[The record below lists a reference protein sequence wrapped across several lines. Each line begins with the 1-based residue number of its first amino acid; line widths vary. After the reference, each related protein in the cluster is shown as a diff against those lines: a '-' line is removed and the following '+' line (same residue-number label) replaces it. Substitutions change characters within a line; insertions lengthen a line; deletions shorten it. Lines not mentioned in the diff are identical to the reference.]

1 MALYSRFV
9 LVLLYGWS
17 YLCVGYCAMLKTDN
31 FPERQ
36 KVDFTQSVDKK
47 HLTKDDQDLLLQDT
61 MTEHMQMLYAKYNRA
76 GFPFKDGNTVR
87 SFKAHWGRYLIF
99 LRMLTTRGFA
109 SLVNGMCACF
119 AVCILVNLKLQP
131 PALLNWNYPHI
142 ASAPSCV
149 ATESLRNL
157 GILKKNIQTVQ

>member
-87 SFKAHWGRYLIF
+87 SFKAHWGTINKKQLQIF
-99 LRMLTTRGFA
+99 NLTSVTKSEDVLSATLHYYIGDLQNSTQGCSRSK
-109 SLVNGMCACF
+109 SLWSPWPSEA
-119 AVCILVNLKLQP
+119 QP
-131 PALLNWNYPHI
+131 HPHGHLEFRL
-142 ASAPSCV
+142 C
-149 ATESLRNL
+149 R
-157 GILKKNIQTVQ
+157 